1 MKKAAIAWA
10 MAFTLGAM
18 TFSVS
23 VEASTHTVEPGETL
37 WGISQKYNIPVEQIM
52 QANDLESYLIF
63 PDDELKVKEEQEQ
76 VTNEDTV
83 TNHLYNISPGDTLT
97 EISKKFNLPIDDLVA
112 WNNIASA
119 DYIFVDDV
127 IALNPASKHLA
138 KVTTLPVTQTK
149 IKEPTT
155 KAQTQSKQKATQA
168 QTVSAQAQ
176 TTQAPPDN
184 GAKTITMTATAYTAY
199 CTGCSGI
206 TANGTNLRA
215 NPGLKVIAVDPRVI
229 PLGTKVW
236 VEGYGTAIAADTGG
250 AIKGNKIDVF
260 IPTKDAA
267 LAWGRKTVK
276 VQILD

>member
-1 MKKAAIAWA
+1 MNNMKRVAIAWA
-10 MAFTLGAM
+10 IAFTLGANI
-18 TFSVS
+18 FSVS
-23 VEASTHTVEPGETL
+23 VEAATHTVEPGETL

-52 QANDLESYLIF
+52 QDNDLESYLIF
-63 PDDELKVKEEQEQ
+63 PDDELEIKEQDK
-76 VTNEDTV
+76 NEDV
-83 TNHLYNISPGDTLT
+83 ARENIYNIAPGDTLI
-97 EISKKFNLPIDDLVA
+97 EISKKFSITIEDLVA

-127 IALNPASKHLA
+127 IALNEASKHLA
-138 KVTTLPVTQTK
+138 KVTMLPVVQTK
-149 IKEPTT
+149 TKKPEP
-155 KAQTQSKQKATQA
+155 KAQTQSKSKTSQA
-168 QTVSAQAQ
+168 VSAQVQTAQ
-176 TTQAPPDN
+176 ASPDN
-184 GAKTITMTATAYTAY
+184 DAKTITMTATAYTAY
-199 CTGCSGI
+199 CKGCSGI

-260 IPTKDAA
+260 IPTQEGA
-267 LAWGRKTVK
+267 LSWGRKTVR